1 MVFQLFSTSLFDV
14 LTGRNRRARKEIAF
28 RLYTQISEK
37 SRQPVFYTDMGVPDT
52 IDGRFDMLLIELF
65 LLIHRFK
72 KEFRGAHEKEAI
84 KINQAVF
91 DLTFIDMDQNLRQ
104 IGIGDSGVP
113 RHIKNMA
120 KAFYGRATV
129 YQNGIEQKDNKQIL
143 IDALTRNLYAHNKDK
158 DKIALYADKM
168 ADYMIEQDK
177 VLEKIPFET
186 LINIKA

>member
-1 MVFQLFSTSLFDV
+1 MVFQLFSTSLFDA
-14 LTGRNRRARKEIAF
+14 LTGRKRRARKEIAF

-37 SRQPVFYTDMGVPDT
+37 SRQPIFYTQMGVPDT

-65 LLIHRFK
+65 LLIYRFK
-72 KEFRGAHEKEAI
+72 KEFKTVHEKEAI

-129 YQNGIEQKDNKQIL
+129 YQDGIERQDDKKIL
-143 IDALTRNLYAHNKDK
+143 INALMRNLYAHNKDK

-168 ADYMIEQDK
+168 ANYMIEQDMM
-177 VLEKIPFET
+177 LAGIPFDDM
-186 LINIKA
+186 IK